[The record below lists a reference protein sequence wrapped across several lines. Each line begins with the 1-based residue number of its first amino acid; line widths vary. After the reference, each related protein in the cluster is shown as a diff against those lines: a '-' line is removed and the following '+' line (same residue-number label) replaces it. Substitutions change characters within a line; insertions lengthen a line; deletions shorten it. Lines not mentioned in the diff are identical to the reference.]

1 MRLVCYLPCLYAA
14 LNPSGRSGNRPEGFG
29 HSRAPVGIHK
39 PRERAAMPTRRIF
52 ELVIV
57 TGFLLFPATRV
68 VRLWAKRQLGSQ
80 PEGSLMH
87 GIGEVVVTVL

>member
-1 MRLVCYLPCLYAA
+1 
-14 LNPSGRSGNRPEGFG
+14 
-29 HSRAPVGIHK
+29 
-39 PRERAAMPTRRIF
+39 MPTRRIF
-52 ELVIV
+52 ELIVITTV
-57 TGFLLFPATRV
+57 LIFPARAT